1 MRRAK
6 VQGHLYPCCSRRPF
20 DAPAAVLPLRQAI
33 YDMGIDVMLVNRK
46 FFTPNVYI
54 RNHFGGPGFFI

>member
-1 MRRAK
+1 M
-6 VQGHLYPCCSRRPF
+6 
-20 DAPAAVLPLRQAI
+20 LPLRQAI
-33 YDMGIDVMLVNRK
+33 YDVGIDVMLVNRK